1 MMAMNYKIIDTISQY
16 EGLLKIHSK
25 TEKEH
30 FFRYTMMQP
39 LKQMWELLSVPLK
52 AKAEGGYDVVMA
64 TNMLGYIDVSASNE
78 IEKGVQLLKDNEALQ
93 IGELALNHC
102 LQKAKEANLSINAEE
117 IILGLY
123 ISDEEKSKL
132 YNGYTGFGGIP
143 GFITLNMFPTLHNM
157 PRIPALLAHEFHHNI
172 RFSHFSWDHGN
183 VTVGDYIVIEGL
195 AESFAKELYGEEMLG
210 PWVTRIDEEDLAYST
225 VVIGDALDVK
235 GFAEVSSYM
244 YGDEIAKQQGYNPV
258 GLSFCAGY
266 AVGYHVVQSF
276 LQKQNKT
283 IYEATLCSTE
293 EILAG
298 SGMFQ

>member
-1 MMAMNYKIIDTISQY
+1 MNYKIINTISQY
-16 EGLLKIHSK
+16 EELLKIHSK

-30 FFRYTMMQP
+30 YFRYTMMQP
-39 LKQMWELLSVPLK
+39 LKPMWDLLNVPLK
-52 AKAEGGYDVVMA
+52 AKTEGGYDVVMA
-64 TNMLGYIDVSASNE
+64 TRMLGYLDVSASTE
-78 IEKGVQLLKDNEALQ
+78 IEKSVQLLKDYEALQ
-93 IGELALNHC
+93 IAERALNYC
-102 LQKAKEANLSINAEE
+102 LQKTKEVKLLINAEE
-117 IILGLY
+117 IIIGLY

-143 GFITLNMFPTLHNM
+143 GFITLNLFPTSHNI

-172 RFSHFSWDHGN
+172 RFSNFSWDHGN

-195 AESFAKELYGEEMLG
+195 AESFAKELYGEDMLG
-210 PWVTRIDEEDLAYST
+210 PWVTSMDEDDLAYST
-225 VVIGDALDVK
+225 IVIGDALDIK

-244 YGDEIAKQQGYNPV
+244 YGDEIAKQQGYQPV

-293 EILAG
+293 DILTE
-298 SGMFQ
+298 SGVF